1 MEVEIWTDELKRTC
15 PACKKVVLREGGLSC
30 LDWCK
35 FGKDCVGEAAFE
47 SYQRGWSVSVRQRLL
62 EALEE
67 QFGADRGPIAHAQ
80 EVLAAAEELL
90 TIEPADWH
98 IVLPAALLHDV
109 GLKAAE
115 EKHGSSEPR
124 WQELEGP
131 PLARAILLKL
141 GFQMKDLE
149 EICDIVGHHHSPEA
163 LDRRDNPNFRAV
175 YDADCL
181 VNLRELARGK
191 SRKEL
196 TGLIRELFLT
206 EAGRRLAAQRYL
218 SGSISS

>member
-1 MEVEIWTDELKRTC
+1 MEIWTDELKRTC
-15 PACKKVVLREGGLSC
+15 PACKKVVLRPGGLSC
-30 LDWCK
+30 LEWCK
-35 FGKDCVGEAAFE
+35 FGKDCVGEAAFD
-47 SYQRGWSVSVRQRLL
+47 SYQMNRSVSVRQRLL

-67 QFGADRGPIAHAQ
+67 QFGSDRAPVARAR

-90 TIEPADWH
+90 AIEPADWH

-115 EKHGSSEPR
+115 EKHGSAEPH

-141 GFQMKDLE
+141 GFQLNDID

-163 LDRRDNPNFRAV
+163 PGRRDNPNFRLV

-181 VNLRELARGK
+181 VNLRQLAQGK
-191 SRKEL
+191 SREE
-196 TGLIRELFLT
+196 TAGLIRELFLT

-218 SGSISS
+218 SGSI